1 MSVDLPAPFSPSRAC
16 TSPWRRSKSTRS
28 FATSAPKR
36 LVTPSSSRA
45 RVAVAFRGLLHGV
58 GDVAQLA
65 RGDLLLERGDL
76 GLVLGPHAV
85 RLAEADAA
93 GLRVEHRVRARLEAA
108 VLGLLGG
115 LEDRLV
121 DLLER
126 RRHHLRA
133 EVGLIGVH
141 ADALRAL
148 LLHGV
153 QRTEPALA
161 RDREDDLRAL
171 AELVERELL
180 ALVLGDE
187 VLRVRVERRGL
198 RIRVGDALLEPRDVV
213 VDGRDLLAADGRGDL
228 LAALV
233 LEVQPGHVADEIAGL
248 VLLEEQAADVLRLA
262 LHGRLRVV

>member
-45 RVAVAFRGLLHGV
+45 RLAVAFRALLHRV

-65 RGDLLLERGDL
+65 GGDLLLERVDL
-76 GLVLGPHAV
+76 GRVLGPHAV
-85 RLAEADAA
+85 RLPEADAA
-93 GLRVEHRVRARLEAA
+93 RLRVEDRVRARLEGA
-108 VLGLLGG
+108 VLGLLGR

-126 RRHHLRA
+126 RGHDLVA
-133 EVGLIGVH
+133 EIGLIGVH

-153 QRTEPALA
+153 QRAEPALA
-161 RDREDDLRAL
+161 RHREDDLRTL
-171 AELVERELL
+171 AELVEGELL

-187 VLRVRVERRGL
+187 VLRVGVERLGL
-198 RIRVGDALLEPRDVV
+198 PIRVGDALLEAGDVV
-213 VDGRDLLAADGRGDL
+213 VDRRDLLAADGRGDL

-233 LEVQPGHVADEIAGL
+233 LQVEPGHVADQVAGL
-248 VLLEEQAADVLRLA
+248 VLL
-262 LHGRLRVV
+262 